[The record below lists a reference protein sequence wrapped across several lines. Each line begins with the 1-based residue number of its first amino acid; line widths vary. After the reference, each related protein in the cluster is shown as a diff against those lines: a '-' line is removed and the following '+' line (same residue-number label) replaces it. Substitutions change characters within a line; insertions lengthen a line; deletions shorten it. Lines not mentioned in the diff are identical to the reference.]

1 MKNSVL
7 IKIFAII
14 CILCM
19 SLAICACGGNQPEH
33 THKFVEGKCSC
44 GEFDPSYKPAH
55 THSYVNGKCEC
66 GEFDPDFDINDLDKP
81 GNNDKPDGN
90 TVTYTVTVVDQNGAP
105 VAGVHVQICDGN
117 LCQMPVPTNENGV
130 VTCDLDVKD
139 YSVKLLGLSGYTYE
153 AEYHFAAGSTELT
166 ITVTAK

>member
-19 SLAICACGGNQPEH
+19 SLAICACGGNQTEH

-44 GEFDPSYKPAH
+44 GESDPGYKPTH
-55 THSYVNGKCEC
+55 THVYVDNQCEC
-66 GEFDPDFDINDLDKP
+66 GAFDPNFDPFAPDENDKP
-81 GNNDKPDGN
+81 GNSDKN
-90 TVTYTVTVVDQNGAP
+90 TVTYTITVVDQDGAP
-105 VAGVHVQICDGN
+105 VADTPVQLCVGDICLTPRVTGA
-117 LCQMPVPTNENGV
+117 NGV
-130 VTCDLDVKD
+130 VVFDIKPAE
-139 YSVKLLGLSGYTYE
+139 YSVKIPLDEYEGLVFYFDGD
-153 AEYHFAAGSTELT
+153 STELT